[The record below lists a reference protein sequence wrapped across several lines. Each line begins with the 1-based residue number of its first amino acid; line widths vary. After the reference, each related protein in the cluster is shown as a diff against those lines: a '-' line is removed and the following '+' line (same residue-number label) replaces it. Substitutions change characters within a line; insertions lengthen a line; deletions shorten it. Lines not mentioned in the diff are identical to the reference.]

1 MIPAMNTNCFLT
13 IFVEVQAIIYYIS
26 LPFIYFISILP
37 FWILYKIS
45 DFLYF
50 IIYIVFGYRKSV
62 VTENLKNSF
71 PEKTEKEI
79 NKIRKEFYSFF
90 CDWVLEM
97 IKSITLSKKEMIKR
111 CHFKDYSLL
120 ERFYTENRKV
130 IFVMGHFGNYELA
143 GAEMAENTDYQ
154 LHVIY
159 KPLSNKYFNNLI
171 NKKRVRFGTQIMP
184 MAETYRTMLKLNDN
198 TTSSATTFI
207 ADQTPQPNQA
217 YWTTFLNQDTPIFM
231 GTEVIAKKLNYP
243 VIYVS
248 LNRVK
253 RGHYEMTTDL
263 LCENPKETNK
273 GEISEMHTKRLEQD
287 IIKQPEIWLWSHK
300 RWKHK
305 RPS

>member
-1 MIPAMNTNCFLT
+1 MNTNCFLT